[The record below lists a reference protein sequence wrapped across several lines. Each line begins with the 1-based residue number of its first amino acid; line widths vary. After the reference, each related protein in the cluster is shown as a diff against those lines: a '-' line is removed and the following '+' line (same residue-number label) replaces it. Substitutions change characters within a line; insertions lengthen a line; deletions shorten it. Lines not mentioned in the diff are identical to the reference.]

1 MDGGE
6 CEDLS
11 NTLKNLWQQKFG
23 IKCPKCGRMG
33 TLSLKIAQLCGKK
46 GCSKLHRGPYPR
58 IIHAKPRKE
67 CYLSKRLIATGGI
80 LPHLLRKKK
89 RVLEFRLKH
98 NLPSGTRRKTEVRKR
113 NRARAQLQQLQ
124 MPTRPLPIVSAQT
137 EPPRNLKTKRV
148 EEQPTATF
156 ARDGNYITVRRPPE
170 PPVVVLIA
178 RTGELYCGGCAKTNC
193 PHTEAT
199 RQWLRA
205 DGR

>member
-6 CEDLS
+6 REELP
-11 NTLKNLWQQKFG
+11 NRPKNLWQQKFS
-23 IKCPKCGRMG
+23 IKCPKCGRTG

-46 GCSKLHRGPYPR
+46 ECTRLHRGLYPR
-58 IIHAKPRKE
+58 VIHTEPRKE

-80 LPHLLRKKK
+80 LPHLLRKK
-89 RVLEFRLKH
+89 RRALEFRLKH
-98 NLPSGTRRKTEVRKR
+98 SLPLRNWDRQVRKR
-113 NRARAQLQQLQ
+113 SGARAQLQQLQ
-124 MPTRPLPIVSAQT
+124 MPTQPTLTFQT
-137 EPPRNLKTKRV
+137 EPPRNPETKRV

-156 ARDGNYITVRRPPE
+156 ERDGNYITVRRPPE

-193 PHTEAT
+193 AHTEAT